1 MSDEEYITVS
11 QAMFLH
17 TYTRQAIYQA
27 IKTGKLRSTTSRGV
41 LVTTK
46 KWLDE
51 YVEKAQYRA
60 NDVIRNGKK
69 LFDENR
75 GTYTVKQA
83 AEILCM
89 NYSCLFNEIY
99 HGNFHAPK
107 EGGNG
112 RRVVT
117 RAEIIRFAEE
127 RKKRRF
133 ADPDAAE
140 MYS

>member
-1 MSDEEYITVS
+1 MNEEEFITVS

-27 IKTGKLRSTTSRGV
+27 IKTGKLKSTTSRGV

-69 LFDENR
+69 LFDEDR

-99 HGNFHAPK
+99 RGNFHAPK

-117 RAEIIRFAEE
+117 REEILRFLAV
-127 RKKRRF
+127 RKQRRF
-133 ADPDAAE
+133 AKEDD
-140 MYS
+140 MYA